1 AGRTWSWTSRAPML
15 RLGSGFSA
23 QNLLEGRHQPLVL
36 VTGADRDPDP
46 AGDRLTIVMAD
57 QDLSLAQRGHDLG
70 RRFRRFGEDEIR
82 RRWHELETQGFQ
94 PTRQL
99 ATIRY
104 HLINH
109 LRVMVFVG
117 DRGGG
122 RDDCQPVDV

>member
-1 AGRTWSWTSRAPML
+1 ML

-82 RRWHELETQGFQ
+82 RRWHELERRASSPLVSSPRF
-94 PTRQL
+94 
-99 ATIRY
+99 ATTSSTT
-104 HLINH
+104 
-109 LRVMVFVG
+109 FV
-117 DRGGG
+117 
-122 RDDCQPVDV
+122 